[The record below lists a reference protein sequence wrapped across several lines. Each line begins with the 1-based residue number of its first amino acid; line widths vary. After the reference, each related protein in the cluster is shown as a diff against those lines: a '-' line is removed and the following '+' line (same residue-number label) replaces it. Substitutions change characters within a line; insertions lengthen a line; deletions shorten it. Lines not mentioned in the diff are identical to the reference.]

1 MNRHLLSLV
10 LSFCLGETVA
20 AQKVLNP
27 IQFGLF
33 EAETAIERYEV
44 LYKTHCEALERNAS
58 VSYKGID
65 RIDIEIPS
73 SSRSIPLTDITDFA
87 GTSIYVTN
95 HSSNL
100 YLFEMTDKI
109 EPIEVSKEQVD
120 NGDFT
125 GNPSFAKGRFLLVL
139 EDETPWVRQRIGYN
153 YGAIRRD
160 ILLIDDGK
168 ALNKAVSPYNNEW
181 TRVKAKYRL
190 LPNGK
195 KKISNLKFFRKA
207 GSKKMTFLVT
217 INNQDDVMLSNIE
230 IHTPKD
236 SLKDD
241 AIISIS
247 NCTNVKFK
255 HVTIDGTYSRK
266 NWSGY
271 GILMDNVW
279 NSSFN
284 GLCAH
289 GNWGIFGTNN
299 VNKSTLTRCDI
310 NRFDIH
316 CYGRDIFFDH
326 CIIRDVYNQFSSV
339 FGEIVFKKCEFI
351 NCYPMAFGAS
361 YNAYTKFNLTVKDS
375 IIRDIGSKN
384 NFIQMNGY
392 DNPDVNDRPEL
403 AQKNWP
409 DIYIDG
415 LTIYTN
421 GKMFYRLS
429 NHSTND
435 IAKMDESIPT
445 SIELKRVIYERQEK

>member
-1 MNRHLLSLV
+1 MNRLFLSLV
-10 LSFCLGETVA
+10 LSLCLEMAVA
-20 AQKVLNP
+20 APKALNP
-27 IQFGLF
+27 IQFGLLD
-33 EAETAIERYEV
+33 AKSAIERYEV
-44 LYKTHCEALERNAS
+44 LYKTHCEAQKRNAA
-58 VSYKGID
+58 VSYKGIG

-73 SSRSIPLTDITDFA
+73 GARSIPLTDRTDFA

-109 EPIEVSKEQVD
+109 EPIVVSKEQVD
-120 NGDFT
+120 SRDFT
-125 GNPSFAKGRFLLVL
+125 GNPTFAKGHFLLVL
-139 EDETPWVRQRIGYN
+139 EDETPWVRQRIGYS

-160 ILLIDDGK
+160 LLLIKDGK
-168 ALNKAVSPYNNEW
+168 AINNVVSPYNNEW
-181 TRVKAKYRL
+181 SRVKAKYRL
-190 LPNGK
+190 LPCEK
-195 KKISNLKFFRKA
+195 KRISNLKFFRKS
-207 GSKKMTFLVT
+207 GSTKMTFLVT
-217 INNQDDVMLSNIE
+217 LSNQNDVTLTNIE
-230 IHTPKD
+230 IHTPND
-236 SLKDD
+236 SLKND

-247 NCTNVKFK
+247 NSTNIRFN
-255 HVTIDGTYSRK
+255 HVTIDGTYSRID
-266 NWSGY
+266 WSGY

-279 NSSFN
+279 NSSFYRLY
-284 GLCAH
+284 GH

-299 VNKSTLTRCDI
+299 VNKAMLTRCDI

-316 CYGRDIFFDH
+316 CYGRDIYFDH

-361 YNAYTKFNLTVKDS
+361 YNAYTKFNLTVKDC
-375 IIRDIGSKN
+375 IIKDIDSKN

-392 DNPDVNDRPEL
+392 NNPDVNDRPEL
-403 AQKNWP
+403 AQKKWP
-409 DIYIDG
+409 DIYING

-435 IAKMDESIPT
+435 ITKKDESIPT
-445 SIELKRVIYERQEK
+445 NIELKRINYRFINK